1 VHTTKLVELMAR
13 FPRRRPSDRC
23 QFGEEN
29 LPRDERQR
37 ARCAESSPPIPTLCW
52 GSRDPF
58 LGVLPFFG
66 AAPSDEAV
74 HHSDVLVDDP
84 FLQLITGV
92 VANVAGL
99 R

>member
-1 VHTTKLVELMAR
+1 M
-13 FPRRRPSDRC
+13 RRK
-23 QFGEEN
+23 Q
-29 LPRDERQR
+29 
-37 ARCAESSPPIPTLCW
+37 SPHPTLCW
-52 GSRDPF
+52 GSRDPL
-58 LGVLPFFG
+58 LGVLPFG

-84 FLQLITGV
+84 FLQLITRV

>member
-1 VHTTKLVELMAR
+1 VNGLPVHTDNGERRTDATPDQKLG
-13 FPRRRPSDRC
+13 
-23 QFGEEN
+23 FGGG
-29 LPRDERQR
+29 PTIRHD
-37 ARCAESSPPIPTLCW
+37 ASAPKAAPHPTLFW
-52 GSRDPF
+52 GSRDPL

-84 FLQLITGV
+84 FLQLITRV